1 MEDTRSTPTADSM
14 TADAEQITQAQDAD
28 KRPRAAQEPPTPDM
42 DVNTNGRQDTPQ
54 AAEDRPR
61 KRRKDNTNRE
71 AHDRYILKAYDRL
84 ELKLIAGDKSRLQ
97 AAAAALDISPTALI
111 IRAVNAYT
119 DAETLTEKAKN
130 PYI

>member
-1 MEDTRSTPTADSM
+1 MEDTRTTPTADSM
-14 TADAEQITQAQDAD
+14 RADAQQITQAQDAQ
-28 KRPRAAQEPPTPDM
+28 RTP
-42 DVNTNGRQDTPQ
+42 NS
-54 AAEDRPR
+54 R
-61 KRRKDNTNRE
+61 KRRKDNTSRE